1 MVRYFAIGAGL
12 VCLSVAAGVALVLS
26 HDAASGQR
34 RLASL
39 TPAVQPEP
47 AVRRD
52 AKAAAALSGT
62 LAKPVSVQAVQPAA
76 SEPAAPSSCCAET
89 PAQQAPGSVPQR
101 RETAA
106 PAPRPAAREPDL
118 QPVHRQTQA
127 TEPGTITVAGA
138 QPAPVSLPPQL
149 QRRETQS
156 ALPGFF
162 IGVFR

>member
-39 TPAVQPEP
+39 APAVQPEP
-47 AVRRD
+47 AVRRH
-52 AKAAAALSGT
+52 AKAAAALPGT
-62 LAKPVSVQAVQPAA
+62 LAEPVSVQAVQPAA
-76 SEPAAPSSCCAET
+76 SEPAAPSSCCAAPLER
-89 PAQQAPGSVPQR
+89 QAPGTVPQR
-101 RETAA
+101 RHTAA
-106 PAPRPAAREPDL
+106 PALRPAVQDPQL
-118 QPVHRQTQA
+118 VHKQSQA
-127 TEPGTITVAGA
+127 AKPGTITVAGA
-138 QPAPVSLPPQL
+138 QPAAVSLPPQL
-149 QRRETQS
+149 QRRDAQS